1 VTEAIGTVDPEKIVG
16 IVFNN
21 DDQTAFGD
29 YSYYNTYDAYTPE
42 KGGRASFNWF
52 KKSFSALFHS
62 ESKE

>member
-1 VTEAIGTVDPEKIVG
+1 VLSRNGRHAIAIGTVDLEKIVG

-29 YSYYNTYDAYTPE
+29 YSYYNSYDAYTPE
-42 KGGRASFNWF
+42 
-52 KKSFSALFHS
+52 SALFHS